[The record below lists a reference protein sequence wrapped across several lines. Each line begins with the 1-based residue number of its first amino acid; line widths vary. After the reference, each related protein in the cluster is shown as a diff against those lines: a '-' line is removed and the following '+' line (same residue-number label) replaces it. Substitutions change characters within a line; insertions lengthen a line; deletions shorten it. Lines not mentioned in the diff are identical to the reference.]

1 MMFRKSRIKIVALLM
16 AILMLMLLGTIA
28 VIYGVSYRQVN
39 LENRDML
46 ELYAEKYL
54 ENGGL
59 PGTDNVNDE
68 MEDLPDAEGTS
79 SESTYLPDMDDES
92 ADLLNSDRKSDS
104 LLDMSGTEDEYSES
118 DVQDENRTQE
128 DQTQEETGE
137 LSARNAVMD
146 DFAGEGDTAKEGD
159 YGEEGAPAEDDDF
172 RGISRRLQLSTFY
185 SVVFSSDGSVLTV
198 NNDDPSQLSDEALT
212 ELARSFLDTGKSY
225 GISHNMVYLI
235 SGEDYTLVS
244 MVDNT
249 VVGESIVTL
258 LRYTVIFGAAA
269 VVAVLILSVFLAG
282 WIIKPLEENYRR
294 QNQFISDAG
303 HELKTPVSTISTN
316 VELLGREIGDNRWL
330 ENIRYENGRM
340 TEIVRSLLDLLR
352 AESSTAQLKE
362 MERIDLG
369 RTVTAGVLPFEA
381 RAFEEGLQLTCDI
394 AENLFIQGD
403 AAQLGKLISILID
416 NAFAHTN
423 PSGEIRV
430 SLTSEKSSA
439 ILTVANEGEPI
450 PPESVDKIFDRFY
463 RVDSSRA
470 LSDEN
475 GTAQP
480 HYGLGLSIAKAIA
493 AAHRA
498 KISVECADGITS
510 FIVIFPLRAKQ

>member
-1 MMFRKSRIKIVALLM
+1 MFRKSRMKIVALLM
-16 AILMLMLLGTIA
+16 AILVLTLLGTIA
-28 VIYGVSYRQVN
+28 VIYGVSYRQMN
-39 LENRDML
+39 QENRDML

-59 PGTDNVNDE
+59 PDTDSVNDE
-68 MEDLPDAEGTS
+68 LEDLPDAEGTGG
-79 SESTYLPDMDDES
+79 ELAYLPDMNAEENES
-92 ADLLNSDRKSDS
+92 ADQFNVASESDS
-104 LLDMSGTEDEYSES
+104 LDREADPAEAE
-118 DVQDENRTQE
+118 
-128 DQTQEETGE
+128 
-137 LSARNAVMD
+137 
-146 DFAGEGDTAKEGD
+146 DFAGEGD
-159 YGEEGAPAEDDDF
+159 PAEADDF
-172 RGISRRLQLSTFY
+172 RGISRRRLQLSTFY
-185 SVVFSSDGSVLTV
+185 SVVFSSDGSVLEV
-198 NNDDPSQLSDEALT
+198 NNDDPSELSDEALT
-212 ELARSFLDTGKSY
+212 ELAQSFLDTGKSY
-225 GISHNMVYLI
+225 GISHNMVYLV

-244 MVDNT
+244 MMDNT

-269 VVAVLILSVFLAG
+269 IVVVLILAFFLAG
-282 WIIKPLEENYRR
+282 WIIKPLEDNYRR

-316 VELLGREIGDNRWL
+316 VELLGREIGENRWL

-352 AESSTAQLKE
+352 AESTAAQLKE

-430 SLTSEKSSA
+430 SLSGEKSSA

-470 LSDEN
+470 VSDKN

-498 KISVECADGITS
+498 KISVECADGITK
-510 FIVIFPLRAKQ
+510 FIVIFPLRAK